1 RIRINVGSSAMSDV
15 TSWSDGFVSI
25 WRKGSITVIY
35 HSIYDNNTLL
45 SSFKSGF
52 EFTLL
57 SHFIM
62 ELGVNYPPVLSI
74 KGEPSGE
81 ISKFELIVPSHL
93 PIRHR
98 ISDMLK
104 ITRFRISW

>member
-1 RIRINVGSSAMSDV
+1 IRLHIGSSVISV
-15 TSWSDGFVSI
+15 VPIWGDGLGGI

-35 HSIYDNNTLL
+35 HTISDDNTRL

-57 SHFIM
+57 SHFM
-62 ELGVNYPPVLSI
+62 MGLGVNYPPVLSI

-104 ITRFRISW
+104 ITRSRISW